1 MSSQQMSKIARLTA
15 KKHKEILR
23 ARAGSKAI
31 WFGTG
36 SAAAQ
41 PSESISIGSTSQY
54 LPPPSSG

>member
-1 MSSQQMSKIARLTA
+1 MSSQQIGKIARLTA

-23 ARAGSKAI
+23 ARASSKAI
-31 WFGTG
+31 RSETG

-41 PSESISIGSTSQY
+41 PSKSIGSTSQY